1 MLYPNLS
8 YTVKLSGVKITADF
22 DDSFS
27 MQYRMDTIGY
37 KFIEKPLHYHAMH
50 EIFFVFD
57 SPIEIETE
65 KETLSLKKCMAVVPQ
80 GLYHS
85 TTRSRDYRFL
95 FSFEILERTHFSDF
109 IRSLGELDYIKV
121 FNENKEEMWYYLE
134 ELLYIFTNENEMNTE
149 MAEAVIKLL
158 FFHLFIYNNKNRGS
172 ISRTRSYLLRI
183 EQIVN
188 DNSIYYPELCSLDYL
203 AEELSVSKK
212 HAARITRNYFGKT
225 FNQMVLERRLS
236 YAASRLHK
244 TDEPVSKISEK
255 ARFQSENYF
264 FTQFK
269 KTYGC
274 TPLKYRKLIRE
285 HLDQALP
292 STHKSD
298 SAAPRSTRLKK
309 PLT

>member
-8 YTVKLSGVKITADF
+8 YSVKLSGVKITADF

-27 MQYRMDTIGY
+27 MQYRMDNLGY

-50 EIFFVFD
+50 ELFFVFD
-57 SPIEIETE
+57 SPIEIETA
-65 KETLSLKKCMAVVPQ
+65 KGTLFLKNCMAVVPR

-85 TTRSRDYRFL
+85 TTRSKDYRFL
-95 FSFEILERTHFSDF
+95 FTFEILEKTHFSDF

-121 FNENKEEMWYYLE
+121 FNVNKEEMWYYLE

-172 ISRTRSYLLRI
+172 ISKTKSYIIKI

-188 DNSIYYPELCSLDYL
+188 ENSIYNPEQCSLDFL
-203 AEELSVSKK
+203 AYELFVSKK
-212 HAARITRNYFGKT
+212 HAARIIRNYFGKT
-225 FNQMVLERRLS
+225 FNQLVLERRLS
-236 YAASRLHK
+236 YAAKKICK
-244 TDEPVSKISEK
+244 TDEPISKIVKE
-255 ARFQSENYF
+255 ANFQSENYF

-269 KTYGC
+269 KMYGC

-285 HLDQALP
+285 HLDQALQY
-292 STHKSD
+292 THKSD
-298 SAAPRSTRLKK
+298 SSDPS
-309 PLT
+309 